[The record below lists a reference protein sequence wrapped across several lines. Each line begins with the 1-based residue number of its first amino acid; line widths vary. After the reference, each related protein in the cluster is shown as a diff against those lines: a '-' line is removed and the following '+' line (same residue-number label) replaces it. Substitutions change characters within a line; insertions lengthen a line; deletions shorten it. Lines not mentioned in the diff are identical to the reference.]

1 METKEL
7 VKQEQNGKVA
17 LRLPTIA
24 ELMKDVEGIEK
35 TEGLNAL
42 LSNAPPEKWVKEH
55 PFIRGYWYLPI
66 DKVEY
71 LLRKIFKVY
80 EIEVRKTGMLMN
92 AVEVT
97 VRVHYLD
104 PATKQM
110 RYHDGVGAQEL
121 QTEAKTGPLK
131 MDMSNV
137 NKGAVTMA
145 LPIAKSL
152 AVKDAC
158 DHFGKLFGCDLN
170 RKDTL
175 QFEPDKEILGVIT
188 LEELQALYKLKEP
201 GLSKTEIESAKRII
215 EQNEVASF
223 KKLQTLLIA
232 K

>member
-1 METKEL
+1 METQV
-7 VKQEQNGKVA
+7 VKQEPNGAVKIK
-17 LRLPTIA
+17 LPTIA
-24 ELMKDVEGIEK
+24 ELTKGVEGIEK

-42 LSNAPPEKWVKEH
+42 LSNEPPKEWVKEH
-55 PFIRGYWYLPI
+55 PYIRNYFYLPI

-71 LLRKIFKVY
+71 LLRRIFKIY

-104 PATKQM
+104 PATGKM

-145 LPIAKSL
+145 LPIAKSI
-152 AVKDAC
+152 AIKDAC

-170 RKDTL
+170 RRDTL
-175 QFEPDKEILGVIT
+175 AFKPDEEIMNRYNK
-188 LEELQALYKLKEP
+188 A
-201 GLSKTEIESAKRII
+201 IES
-215 EQNEVASF
+215 
-223 KKLQTLLIA
+223 
-232 K
+232 

>member
-1 METKEL
+1 METQVAK
-7 VKQEQNGKVA
+7 QNGTTKITV
-17 LRLPTIA
+17 PTIA
-24 ELMKDVEGIEK
+24 ELVKGIDGIEK

-42 LSNAPPEKWVKEH
+42 LSTPPPKSWVKEH
-55 PFIRGYWYLPI
+55 PFITNYFYLPI

-97 VRVHYLD
+97 VRIHYLD
-104 PATKQM
+104 PATGKM

-121 QTEAKTGPLK
+121 QTVAKSGPLK
-131 MDMSNV
+131 PDMSNV

-152 AVKDAC
+152 AIKDAC

-175 QFEPDKEILGVIT
+175 SFEPDAEIMKRYDKA
-188 LEELQALYKLKEP
+188 LE
-201 GLSKTEIESAKRII
+201 
-215 EQNEVASF
+215 
-223 KKLQTLLIA
+223 
-232 K
+232 

>member
-1 METKEL
+1 MDTQLQK
-7 VKQEQNGKVA
+7 QNGTIKIKV
-17 LRLPTIA
+17 PTIA

-35 TEGLNAL
+35 TEGLNTL
-42 LSNAPPEKWVKEH
+42 LNSPPPEKWVKEH
-55 PFIRGYWYLPI
+55 PYVKGHKYLPI

-71 LLRKIFKVY
+71 LLRRIFKVY
-80 EIEVRKTGMLMN
+80 EIEVRKTAMLMN

-104 PATKQM
+104 PATNKM

-121 QTEAKTGPLK
+121 QTQTKSGPLK

-137 NKGAVTMA
+137 NPGAVTMA

-152 AVKDAC
+152 AIKDAC

-175 QFEPDKEILGVIT
+175 LFEPDKEIMNRYNK
-188 LEELQALYKLKEP
+188 ALD
-201 GLSKTEIESAKRII
+201 
-215 EQNEVASF
+215 
-223 KKLQTLLIA
+223 
-232 K
+232 